1 MKTYQKN
8 NHEYFYDINQRLWVM
23 YPIDINGLRI
33 EWDIKD
39 NPIEVLYFVNKNQL
53 NYYLQNL

>member
-33 EWDIKD
+33 EWDIND

>member
-23 YPIDINGLRI
+23 YPIDINVLRI

>member
-33 EWDIKD
+33 EWDIND
-39 NPIEVLYFVNKNQL
+39 NPLEVLYFVNKNQL